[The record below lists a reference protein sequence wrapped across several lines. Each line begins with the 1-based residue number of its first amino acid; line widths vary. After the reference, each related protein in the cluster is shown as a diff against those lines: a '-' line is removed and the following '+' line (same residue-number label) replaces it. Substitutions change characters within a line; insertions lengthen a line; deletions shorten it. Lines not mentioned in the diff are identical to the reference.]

1 MYCKYCKKNFS
12 NKYALKTHQKTARYC
27 LNLQNTEKPLCKGCS
42 KVFSTKYT
50 CKAHQQKCIS
60 YIEHKYNKQL
70 KEKDL
75 VIKEL
80 QSKLGNCAIAA
91 IKSNRS
97 TSASINVQVN
107 NFAPITDKVILD
119 SLKYLTI
126 DYIKQGAIGYAKYAL
141 KYPFKD
147 KIICTDYARRKFKYK
162 NEKGEIVSDPN
173 GTKLCK
179 RFFSLIERR
188 NAELIEPHINS
199 LQNELW
205 NVPLESGD
213 NLDDEELEEKSQ
225 SMGDLSNQLTF
236 FISNKNQFRYS
247 IKGDITDLQTK
258 FIKYIAKHTMK

>member
-1 MYCKYCKKNFS
+1 MTYECTYCGKTLS
-12 NKYALKTHQKTARYC
+12 NKYILKTHQQTTQYCLKIQQNITEYKCKGCKRTFQNTASYDGHQVKC
-27 LNLQNTEKPLCKGCS
+27 LNLLKQ
-42 KVFSTKYT
+42 
-50 CKAHQQKCIS
+50 
-60 YIEHKYNKQL
+60 QL

-75 VIKEL
+75 IIKEL
-80 QSKLGNCAIAA
+80 QSKLENCTIAA

-107 NFAPITDKVILD
+107 NFAPITNKVILD

-199 LQNELW
+199 PQNELW
-205 NVPLESGD
+205 NVPLECGD